1 MQIRGTTLRDQALT
15 PDIRATLAPV
25 LRLLSS
31 ADGPLLVFGLGLLLC
46 LPALLTGFS
55 LADDILRLNA
65 HGHSVLPVERPA
77 WDLFSWLGSEEGE
90 ARAVADLTG
99 LWSLPADATVRALRP
114 LASLL
119 HAGEQRLWP
128 GHAWAMHL
136 HNLLWYALLLA
147 AAALVFR
154 AFLGGGW
161 IAATALLVYAFDDTH
176 GPAVAAITGRHQL
189 MAAACGAA
197 TLLAHHRWR
206 ADGWAPGLWVGPAAL
221 AIGLAASETAMTTF
235 AFLFAYV
242 IVLERAPGPQ
252 QWATFAGYAGVAAVW
267 TIVAGLLGYSVV
279 DPLTNPGPALA
290 TIAGRLPLLAL
301 AQAGIPYATSLADL
315 SGPWPAVAAGLAAA
329 VVGAIGWLLMP
340 LLERQPMAAFWGL
353 ATLLSLVPAS
363 LGGGGESALLF
374 PGIGFA
380 ALLAQFFAAV
390 LYTARGGRIA
400 TLRPPIA
407 VLAGIWV
414 ALHVVVAPL
423 LLPARAIAPL
433 VADAHL
439 DAIEATL
446 PTDAALADQQL
457 VIVNAPS
464 VEAGPGLLARRAAVG
479 AGLPQSAR
487 VLSVG
492 AGAITIERSDADR
505 LILSVEPAMAPVPLD
520 AAAPAFALAS
530 ARFAEGDEIEIEG
543 FHARIDAVT
552 SGRAARVEFTFD
564 VPCENESLRWV
575 AWDGGAYRPFAVPA
589 VGETVRMQHGS
600 GLR

>member
-1 MQIRGTTLRDQALT
+1 MQIRGTRLRDQALT

-31 ADGPLLVFGLGLLLC
+31 ADGPLVVLGLGLVLC

-65 HGHSVLPVERPA
+65 HGHRVLPVERPA

-99 LWSLPADATVRALRP
+99 LWSLPADATVRAPRP
-114 LASLL
+114 LTSLL

-128 GHAWAMHL
+128 GQAWAMHL
-136 HNLLWYALLLA
+136 HNIVWYALLLA
-147 AAALVFR
+147 AAALLFR
-154 AFLGGGW
+154 EFLGAGW
-161 IAATALLVYAFDDTH
+161 IAATALLVYAFDDAH

-189 MAAACGAA
+189 IAAACGAV

-206 ADGWAPGLWVGPAAL
+206 ADGWTPGLWVGPVTL
-221 AIGLAASETAMTTF
+221 AIGLAASETAMTTV

-267 TIVAGLLGYSVV
+267 TVVVGLLGYSVA
-279 DPLTNPGPALA
+279 DPLANPGLALA
-290 TIAGRLPLLAL
+290 TIVERLPLLAL

-315 SGPWPAVAAGLAAA
+315 PGAWAALASALAATVA
-329 VVGAIGWLLMP
+329 GGIGWLLTP
-340 LLERQPMAAFWGL
+340 LFERQPMAAFWGL

-363 LGGGGESALLF
+363 LGAGGESALLF

-390 LYTARGGRIA
+390 LYTARGGRVA
-400 TLRPPIA
+400 TLRAPIVA
-407 VLAGIWV
+407 LAGIWV

-423 LLPARAIAPL
+423 LLPVRAIAPL
-433 VADAHL
+433 FADARL
-439 DAIEATL
+439 DAIETTL

-457 VIVNAPS
+457 VIVNAPNL
-464 VEAGPGLLARRAAVG
+464 EAGPGLLARRAAVG
-479 AGLPQSAR
+479 AVLPQSAR
-487 VLSVG
+487 ILSVA
-492 AGAITIERSDADR
+492 AGAVEVERADDDR
-505 LILSVEPAMAPVPLD
+505 LILRVDQAMAPVPLG
-520 AAAPAFALAS
+520 AAAPAFALAA

-543 FHARIDAVT
+543 FRARVDAVA
-552 SGRAARVEFTFD
+552 SGRATRLEFTFD

-575 AWDGGAYRPFAVPA
+575 AWDGEAYRPFAVPA
-589 VGETVRMQHGS
+589 VGETVRVGAP
-600 GLR
+600 